1 MNKDDSNYVSLIRY
15 ILYVVLMITGV
26 MTLINQENLV
36 YMLIAVM
43 VTSIFGIFTELLSQN
58 KKLMKIVTNLVI
70 LILFTLVYINMR

>member
-1 MNKDDSNYVSLIRY
+1 
-15 ILYVVLMITGV
+15 MITGV